1 MILMKTLKKYAFNE
15 STSLGYFTQ
24 DQHISYYYDSYNS
37 ERFQIFEVYEEPL
50 YGKTFFFFIHILVIE
65 LIFITNSRFLKVCI
79 SLLHKT
85 CVEIKDKFTKSC
97 FK

>member
-1 MILMKTLKKYAFNE
+1 MILIKTLKKYAFNE

-50 YGKTFFFFIHILVIE
+50 YGKTFFFYSYFSHRINIYHKLSVPKS
-65 LIFITNSRFLKVCI
+65 LYITVA
-79 SLLHKT
+79 
-85 CVEIKDKFTKSC
+85 
-97 FK
+97 